1 MQKGLMK
8 GDGQLDM
15 ELMRHSAAHVM
26 AAAVK
31 RLFENVKLDIGP
43 ATEDGFYYDFDLPH
57 RLSPEDF
64 PRIEEEMQRIIDED
78 HSFERVEMS
87 REEAESFL
95 KKHDQEYKVRRL
107 ADISG
112 DQEITFYKSGDFMDL
127 CAGPHLEST
136 GQIKAFKITSVAG
149 SYFKGIETNPMLQ
162 RLYGIVAASSRELR
176 QKLQQMEEAEK
187 RDHRKLGRQLDLF
200 SIQDEIGP
208 GLVLW
213 HPRGA
218 RIRSIIEDFWRQQH
232 FRAGYEI
239 LYTPHIGRAAL
250 WEKSGHLE
258 FYRENMYS
266 PMIIDEE
273 EYFAKP
279 MNCPFHIAVYKNSKR
294 SYRDLPLRWAELGT
308 VYRFEKSGVL
318 HGLLRVRGFTQDD
331 AHIFCSPENI
341 EEEVR
346 YTLQFALKMLRS
358 FGMSDFKAFL
368 STRPGKAVGEQ
379 DRWDQATSSLECA
392 LKSEGVPFEI
402 DEGGGAFYG
411 PKIDV
416 KIKDALG
423 REWQMSTIQFD
434 FNIPERFDLTYVG
447 SDGKE
452 HRPYMVHRALLG
464 ALERF
469 FGILIEHYGGAF
481 PFWLAPEQVRVLPL
495 TEKQLKYTQQIND
508 RLAEN
513 GFRTRMDEKSDKI
526 GAKIRNA
533 RLDKTPYMVILGPR
547 EEEKNEVSLRGRE
560 SGDEG
565 ALKIEELLER
575 FKVENRPQE

>member
-1 MQKGLMK
+1 MNG
-8 GDGQLDM
+8 GDQLDI
-15 ELMRHSAAHVM
+15 ECMRHSAAHVM
-26 AAAVK
+26 AAAVC
-31 RLFENVKLDIGP
+31 RLYDNVKLDIGP
-43 ATEDGFYYDFDLPH
+43 ATDDGFYYDFDLPH

-64 PRIEEEMQRIIDED
+64 PRIEEEMKRIISED
-78 HSFERVEMS
+78 HPFERLAMS
-87 REEAESFL
+87 REEAKAYLE
-95 KKHDQEYKVRRL
+95 KHGQEYKLHRL
-107 ADISG
+107 ADIPG

-149 SYFKGIETNPMLQ
+149 SYFKGIETNSMLQ
-162 RLYGIVAASSRELR
+162 RLYGIVAGSSKEIR
-176 QKLQQMEEAEK
+176 QKLQQMEEAGK
-187 RDHRKLGRQLDLF
+187 RDHRKLGKQLDLF
-200 SIQDEIGP
+200 SIQDDIGP

-218 RIRSIIEDFWRQQH
+218 RIRSVIEDFWRQQH

-239 LYTPHIGRAAL
+239 LYTPHIGRAGL
-250 WEKSGHLE
+250 WEKSGHLG

-294 SYRDLPLRWAELGT
+294 SYRELPLRWAELGT

-331 AHIFCSPENI
+331 AHIFCAPENI
-341 EEEVR
+341 EAEVQ

-358 FGMSDFKAFL
+358 FGMKDFKAFL
-368 STRPGKAVGEQ
+368 STRPEKAVGEQ
-379 DRWDQATSSLECA
+379 ERWDQATASLESA
-392 LKSEGVPFEI
+392 LKAERVPYEL
-402 DEGGGAFYG
+402 DDGGGAFYG

-434 FNIPERFDLTYVG
+434 FNMSERFDLKYVG

-469 FGILIEHYGGAF
+469 FGILVEHYGGAF

-495 TEKQLKYTQQIND
+495 TEKQFDYAQKVNK
-508 RLAEN
+508 RLE
-513 GFRTRMDEKSDKI
+513 GHDFRSRVDEKSDKI

-533 RLDKTPYMVILGPR
+533 RLDKVPYMLILGPR
-547 EEEKNEVSLRGRE
+547 EEENGEVSLRGRE

-565 ALKIEELLER
+565 AFKMEELLER
-575 FKVENRPQE
+575 FDAENRPQE

>member
-1 MQKGLMK
+1 MK
-8 GDGQLDM
+8 GDEQLDM
-15 ELMRHSAAHVM
+15 ELMRHSVAHVM
-26 AAAVK
+26 AAAVC
-31 RLFENVKLDIGP
+31 RLYENVKLDIGP

-64 PRIEEEMQRIIDED
+64 PRIEEEMQRIISQD
-78 HSFERVEMS
+78 HPFERVSMT
-87 REEAESFL
+87 REEAEAYL
-95 KKHDQEYKVRRL
+95 KKHGQEYKIHRL
-107 ADISG
+107 ADIPG

-136 GQIKAFKITSVAG
+136 GKIKAFKITSVAG

-162 RLYGIVAASSRELR
+162 RLYGIVAASSKEIR

-200 SIQDEIGP
+200 SIQDDIGP

-218 RIRSIIEDFWRQQH
+218 RIRSIIEDFWRQEH

-239 LYTPHIGRAAL
+239 LYTPHIGRAGL
-250 WEKSGHLE
+250 WDKSGHLG

-266 PMIIDEE
+266 PMVIDEE

-294 SYRDLPLRWAELGT
+294 SYRELPLRWAELGT

-331 AHIFCSPENI
+331 AHIFCTPEDI
-341 EEEVR
+341 EAEVQ

-358 FGMSDFKAFL
+358 FGMRDFKAFL
-368 STRPGKAVGEQ
+368 STRPEKAVGEQ
-379 DRWDQATSSLECA
+379 SRWDQATASLESA
-392 LKSEGVPFEI
+392 LKAERVPYEI
-402 DEGGGAFYG
+402 DDGGGAFYG

-434 FNIPERFDLTYVG
+434 FNMSERFDLTYVG
-447 SDGKE
+447 SDGNE

-469 FGILIEHYGGAF
+469 FGILVEHYGGAF

-495 TEKQLKYTQQIND
+495 TEKQLDYARKVND
-508 RLAEN
+508 RLAEHD
-513 GFRTRMDEKSDKI
+513 FRTRMDEKSDKI

-533 RLDKTPYMVILGPR
+533 RLDKVPYMIILGPR
-547 EEEKNEVSLRGRE
+547 EEEKDEVSLRGRD

-565 ALKIEELLER
+565 ALRIEDLLER
-575 FKVENRPQE
+575 FNAENRPQE